1 MAGKVH
7 AGHRGFSLI
16 ELMIVVAVVG
26 ILSLVAY
33 PSYQNY
39 MARAHRADAQQF
51 MMKMDSRQKQLMIEQ
66 RAYASQ
72 PSALNLVAGDGWS
85 CSTTACSNQYYT
97 ITFDPAVDNT
107 ATPPSYTIKA
117 VANTTTSGS
126 GARKDGDLTLSSTG
140 VKQRL
145 QFPNTSACT
154 GTKTNV
160 GW

>member
-7 AGHRGFSLI
+7 AHLRGFSLI

-26 ILSLVAY
+26 ILSMVAY

-39 MARAHRADAQQF
+39 IARAHRADAQQF
-51 MMKMDSRQKQLMIEQ
+51 MMKMDSRQKQLMLEQ

-72 PSALNLVAGDGWS
+72 PSSLNLGGDGWT
-85 CSTTACSNQYYT
+85 CTATQCANQWYT
-97 ITFDPAVDNT
+97 ITIVDFSSS
-107 ATPPSYTIKA
+107 ATPPTYTLQA
-117 VANTTTSGS
+117 VGNSTACA
-126 GARKDGDLTLSSTG
+126 GAYKDGDLTLSSTG

-145 QFPNTSACT
+145 QFPNTTNCT

>member
-7 AGHRGFSLI
+7 AQQRGFSLI

-26 ILSLVAY
+26 ILSMVAY

-51 MMKMDSRQKQLMIEQ
+51 MMKMDSRQRQILLEQ
-66 RAYASQ
+66 RAYAST
-72 PSALNLVAGDGWS
+72 PNLLNLGGDGWT
-85 CSTTACSNQYYT
+85 CSAANCANQWYT
-97 ITFDPAVDNT
+97 ITFDPAVDNS

-117 VANTTTSGS
+117 VGNSTSCA
-126 GARKDGDLTLSSTG
+126 GAYKDGDLTLSSTG

-145 QFPNTSACT
+145 QFPNTTNCT

>member
-1 MAGKVH
+1 MAGKIH

-16 ELMIVVAVVG
+16 ELMIVVAVIG
-26 ILSLVAY
+26 ILSMVAY

-51 MMKMDSRQKQLMIEQ
+51 MTRMDSRQKQLLIEQ
-66 RAYASQ
+66 RAYATA
-72 PSALNLVAGDGWS
+72 PNALNVSGDGWTCTATQ
-85 CSTTACSNQYYT
+85 CSGRWYT
-97 ITFDPAVDNT
+97 ITFDPAVDNA

-117 VANTTTSGS
+117 VSNTTACS
-126 GARKDGDLTLSSTG
+126 GAYRDGDLTLSSTG

-145 QFPNTSACT
+145 QFPNTGNCT
-154 GTKTNV
+154 GTKINV

>member
-7 AGHRGFSLI
+7 AGQQGFSLI

-51 MMKMDSRQKQLMIEQ
+51 MMKMDSRQKQLLIEQ
-66 RAYASQ
+66 RAYASA
-72 PSALNLVAGDGWS
+72 PNALNLGGDGWT
-85 CSTTACSNQYYT
+85 CTATNCSNQWYT
-97 ITFDPAVDNT
+97 ITIEDFSNT
-107 ATPPSYTIKA
+107 TTPPQYTLKA
-117 VANTTTSGS
+117 VANSTGCS
-126 GARKDGDLTLSSTG
+126 GAYKDGDLTLSSTG

-145 QFPNTSACT
+145 QFPNTSNCS
-154 GTKTNV
+154 GTKVNV

>member
-1 MAGKVH
+1 MTARFYAGQQ
-7 AGHRGFSLI
+7 GFSLI

-66 RAYASQ
+66 RAYASA
-72 PSALNLVAGDGWS
+72 PNGLGLSGDGWT
-85 CSTTACSNQYYT
+85 CSTTSCTNQWYT
-97 ITFDPAVDNT
+97 ITFDPAVDNS

-117 VANTTTSGS
+117 VSNTTGCA
-126 GARKDGDLTLSSTG
+126 GAYKDGDLTLSSTG

-145 QFPNTSACT
+145 QFPNTSNCS
-154 GTKTNV
+154 GTKVNV